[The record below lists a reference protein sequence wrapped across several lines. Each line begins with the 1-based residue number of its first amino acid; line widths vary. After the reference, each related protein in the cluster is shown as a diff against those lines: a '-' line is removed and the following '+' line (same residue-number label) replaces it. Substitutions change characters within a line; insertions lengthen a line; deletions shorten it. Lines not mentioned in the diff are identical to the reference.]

1 MAKLRNVFS
10 ILKRVINC
18 SICGIL
24 VRLWLCKCSFFLA
37 YLPFWPASMTLSCI
51 SIRLNPVLWKLLV
64 RNVTVE
70 RRILIKLC
78 DLLRLTFSDRTFRY
92 GFLILVTT
100 NLGRS
105 VRYSL
110 RVWRPLFYML
120 GWESVLSLPLLIL
133 LLLLTA
139 WLRIWLLRGVVS
151 QVIIYRDPLQLM
163 LLFMSASLSTTGCKL
178 DQLVFANTLV
188 IVQLLEMNALLLR
201 FADIFLLVQRKRL
214 EAWWAWFFLAKSLN
228 LILLVPLGLDLC
240 CGVVLLL

>member
-1 MAKLRNVFS
+1 MSPHRDTSLVGLRISLRLGSLNSIFCWWSSVILLHAQIFLNTLKNHRRSDLLLFSNMAKLRNVFS

-18 SICGIL
+18 SISGIL

-51 SIRLNPVLWKLLV
+51 SIRLNPVLRKLLL

-78 DLLRLTFSDRTFRY
+78 DLLMLTFSDRTFWY
-92 GFLILVTT
+92 CLLILVTT

-133 LLLLTA
+133 LLLLAA
-139 WLRIWLLRGVVS
+139 WFRIWLLRGVVS
-151 QVIIYRDPLQLM
+151 QVVIYWHPL
-163 LLFMSASLSTTGCKL
+163 
-178 DQLVFANTLV
+178 
-188 IVQLLEMNALLLR
+188 
-201 FADIFLLVQRKRL
+201 
-214 EAWWAWFFLAKSLN
+214 
-228 LILLVPLGLDLC
+228 
-240 CGVVLLL
+240 

>member
-1 MAKLRNVFS
+1 MSPHRDTSLVGLRISLRLGSLNSIFRRWSSVILLHAQIFLNTLKNHRRSDLLLFSNMAKLRNVFS

-18 SICGIL
+18 SISGIL

-51 SIRLNPVLWKLLV
+51 SIRLNPVLRKLLL

-78 DLLRLTFSDRTFRY
+78 DLLMLTFSDRTFRY
-92 GFLILVTT
+92 GLLILVTT

-133 LLLLTA
+133 LLLLAA
-139 WLRIWLLRGVVS
+139 WFRIWLLRGVVS
-151 QVIIYRDPLQLM
+151 QVVIYWHPL
-163 LLFMSASLSTTGCKL
+163 
-178 DQLVFANTLV
+178 
-188 IVQLLEMNALLLR
+188 
-201 FADIFLLVQRKRL
+201 
-214 EAWWAWFFLAKSLN
+214 
-228 LILLVPLGLDLC
+228 
-240 CGVVLLL
+240 